1 MQPATRYAKSGD
13 IRIAYQVFGEG
24 PVNVVLA
31 PPFVSS
37 IENYWDEPD
46 TARWLLRMGSYAR
59 VVMLDKR
66 GTGMSDPVA
75 ELPGLDERIDDIR
88 AAMDAAGMEQAAMV
102 GMSEGGPVAAL
113 FAATY
118 PERCRA
124 LVLYGTF
131 AQFSSWLP
139 TEEAFESFLDYI
151 DKAWG
156 TGDSLPF
163 FAPSR
168 AHDPTF
174 KRWWGRFERDL
185 ARARLP
191 PPPSCA

>member
-1 MQPATRYAKSGD
+1 MKPNARQQGKGQDLTKEKVLNAPLKTRLRAPLSTVRQDSRQSGRSFAQPITQYAKSGD

-37 IENYWDEPD
+37 IENYWDEPE
-46 TARWLLRMGSYAR
+46 TARWLLRMGGYAR

-75 ELPGLDERIDDIR
+75 ELPDLDERIGDIR
-88 AAMDAAGMEQAAMV
+88 AAMDAADMDRAAMI

-113 FAATY
+113 YAATY
-118 PERCRA
+118 PERCSA

-131 AQFSSWLP
+131 AKFSSWI
-139 TEEAFESFLDYI
+139 SDR
-151 DKAWG
+151 G
-156 TGDSLPF
+156 SLRGL
-163 FAPSR
+163 SR
-168 AHDPTF
+168 IY
-174 KRWWGRFERDL
+174 
-185 ARARLP
+185 
-191 PPPSCA
+191 